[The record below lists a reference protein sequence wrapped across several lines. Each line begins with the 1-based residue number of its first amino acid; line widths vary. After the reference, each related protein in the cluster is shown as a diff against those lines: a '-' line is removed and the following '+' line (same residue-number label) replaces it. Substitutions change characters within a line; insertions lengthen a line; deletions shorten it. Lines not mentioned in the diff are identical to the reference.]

1 MAGSRA
7 GLKKV
12 TKVVRGKKGSVKRTY
27 WVKAQQAAK
36 GVGGFL
42 NRHKGKIAAGVAL
55 AAGAALAHRHR
66 GAIKG
71 AYHGAKMANTAAG
84 GVSRGMSAITGK
96 GLSLRNRIKA
106 VAAGARV
113 GAAVGGASD
122 SARRAV
128 STGRSMLDKV
138 RSLPAAARGAAA
150 GAKFGGRAAVGAGRA
165 GISALGAVGR
175 ATVSGT
181 KAAAQHL
188 GAGTAGRV
196 ARAGLGAM
204 GAVARGTAGAVK
216 GIARATPTLA
226 KTGAL
231 IGYHGNRARLAAGRA
246 FGRKSS

>member
-71 AYHGAKMANTAAG
+71 AYHGAKIANTAAG
-84 GVSRGMSAITGK
+84 GVSRGMSAVTGK
-96 GLSLRNRIKA
+96 GLGLRNRLKA
-106 VAAGARV
+106 ITTGARA
-113 GAAVGGASD
+113 GAAVGGMAD
-122 SARRAV
+122 SGRRAV
-128 STGRSMLDKV
+128 SSGRSMLDKV
-138 RSLPAAARGAAA
+138 RSIPSAARGAVA
-150 GAKFGGRAAVGAGRA
+150 GAKFGGRAAVGAGRSGVA
-165 GISALGAVGR
+165 ALGAAGR
-175 ATVSGT
+175 ATVGAT
-181 KAAAQHL
+181 KLASRL

-204 GAVARGTAGAVK
+204 GAIGRGTVGAVK

-226 KTGAL
+226 KTGAM

>member
-66 GAIKG
+66 GALKG

-84 GVSRGMSAITGK
+84 GVSRGMSAVTGK
-96 GLSLRNRIKA
+96 GLGLRNRLKA
-106 VAAGARV
+106 IATGARA
-113 GAAVGGASD
+113 GAAVGGAVD
-122 SARRAV
+122 SGRRAV
-128 STGRSMLDKV
+128 SSGRSMLDKV
-138 RSLPAAARGAAA
+138 RSLPSAARGAVA
-150 GAKFGGRAAVGAGRA
+150 GAKFGGSAAVGAGRA
-165 GISALGAVGR
+165 GVAALGAAGR
-175 ATVSGT
+175 ATVGAT
-181 KAAAQHL
+181 KMASRF

-204 GAVARGTAGAVK
+204 GAIGRGTVGAVK